1 MSIAS
6 HCEICGQPVTN
17 GHFFCAAC
25 RQVYGLTG
33 GMSTWP
39 AWAQQLYRDAQRER
53 RSERRW
59 RHFVVRSIDEDE
71 LEEIDEGRL
80 IP

>member
-1 MSIAS
+1 MSTAS
-6 HCEICGQPVTN
+6 RCEICERPVTN
-17 GHFFCAAC
+17 DHFFCAEC
-25 RQVYGLTG
+25 RRIYGLTG
-33 GMSTWP
+33 RMGTWP

-59 RHFVVRSIDEDE
+59 QHFVVRSRDEDE

-80 IP
+80 IL